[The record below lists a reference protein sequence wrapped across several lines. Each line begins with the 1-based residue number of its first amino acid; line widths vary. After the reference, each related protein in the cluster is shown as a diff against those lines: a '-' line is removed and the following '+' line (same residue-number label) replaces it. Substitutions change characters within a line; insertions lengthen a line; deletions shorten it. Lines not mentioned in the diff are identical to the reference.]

1 MDLATISQELNK
13 RFLEPLPEFYKRR
26 IIVWYDEEKEFKEE
40 ISSLELTNAKVIC
53 LTGSNN
59 FAVKKII
66 AVDEPTSN
74 FLLYN
79 PIAYEK
85 IEDDWLLDVELYSE
99 EFRADLIAI
108 WMDEMGMPSSV
119 ALRNQVKKYSKFLN
133 AKARREDVVKL
144 SDNLDSPMK
153 LQLAVMASIG
163 EAGRTEPIAI
173 IKSVLKAGLNADDNY
188 LYQEFVKY
196 EAVDLFWGMVSS
208 ITGYND
214 VDHNLGKLAAHIILT
229 ASSRTLPATVFDGL
243 SAYMSE
249 NGQMQAYCSDLVS
262 DWIHSDDSAS
272 YVSMAEVVEEEM
284 HIVKRLSKLNVS
296 ELDET
301 EVFPSLNR
309 IILSKLMTDIKNEIL
324 EPDIIF
330 SVAEKRR
337 SLAWFSQYENYYK
350 GIVALAD
357 MEEFYKANAIGFHVV
372 GATNIWKAYTTEYY
386 KMDAYYRQFHMCY
399 ENSKKA
405 YGGDLQDLF
414 TEVCNKVERLY
425 SNWFLDGL
433 GQNWS
438 DEAAAELKEKG
449 YIDGIDRQEQFY
461 DRKLKNAENKV
472 YVIISDALRYE
483 VAASLKEELSR
494 EMQGKVNLSS
504 MQGIFPTETKFG
516 MAALLPHKELTVEL
530 KESDNGKKL
539 LRVLADG
546 QSSESINRDNLLKA
560 SNPKSIAVKAKD
572 LMAVSRAERSEL
584 VKGMDVV
591 YIYHDTIDETSH
603 TSETKVFNACED
615 TISEILTL
623 VRTIVN
629 DFGGVNVMITADHGF
644 LYTYSP
650 LTEEAKTEK
659 SEFVHR
665 IVEYSRRF
673 AILTKGDDPEYL
685 LPVKFMEG
693 KTDYYGYAP
702 RGDIRIKTNAGSGMN
717 FVHGGVSLQEM
728 CVPIIEYKHL
738 RNSYKEYR
746 NNREKFDTK
755 PVEVTLLSAN
765 HKVSNMIFSLNF
777 YQKDAVSGNREKA
790 VYDAYFVDNTGKKIS
805 DVQKIFADKT
815 SEDVQDRTFRCNFS
829 LKSQAYDNKEF
840 YYLII
845 EQEDSTDLPQ
855 RIEFQI
861 DIAFAADDFGFF
873 SE

>member
-1 MDLATISQELNK
+1 MDLQTISQELNK

-26 IIVWYDEEKEFKEE
+26 IIIWYDEEKEFAEE
-40 ISSLELTNAKVIC
+40 IGSLELTNAKVIC
-53 LTGSNN
+53 LTGNNN
-59 FAVKKII
+59 FAVKKAI
-66 AVDEPTSN
+66 AVDEPTQN

-79 PIAYEK
+79 PISYEK
-85 IEDDWLLDVELYSE
+85 AEDDWLLDVELYSE

-108 WMDEMGMPSSV
+108 WMDEMGIPSSV
-119 ALRNQVKKYSKFLN
+119 ALRNQLKKYSKFLN
-133 AKARREDVVKL
+133 AKARREDVVRL
-144 SDNLDSPMK
+144 SDSLDSPMK

-163 EAGRTEPIAI
+163 KAGCTEPIAI
-173 IKSVLKAGLNADDNY
+173 IKSVLKAGLNTDDNY

-196 EAVDLFWGMVSS
+196 ETLDLFWGMVSY
-208 ITGYND
+208 ITGYNYGD
-214 VDHNLGKLAAHIILT
+214 PNLGKLAAHIILT
-229 ASSRTLPATVFDGL
+229 VASRTLPTAVFDGL
-243 SAYMSE
+243 SDYMSE
-249 NGQMQAYCSDLVS
+249 NGQLQAYCSDLVS

-272 YVSMAEVVEEEM
+272 YVTMAETVEEEM
-284 HIVKRLSKLNVS
+284 HLVNRLSKQTAS
-296 ELDET
+296 ELADT
-301 EVFPSLNR
+301 EVLPSLNR
-309 IILSKLMTDIKNEIL
+309 IILSKIMTDIKNEIL
-324 EPDIIF
+324 EPDVIF

-337 SLAWFSQYENYYK
+337 SLAWYSDYENYYK
-350 GIVALAD
+350 GIVALAK
-357 MEEFYKANAIGFHVV
+357 MEEFYKENAIGFHVV
-372 GATNIWKAYTTEYY
+372 GAKNIWNAYTTDYY
-386 KMDAYYRQFHMCY
+386 KMDTYYRQFHMCY

-438 DEAAAELKEKG
+438 EEAASELEEKG
-449 YIDGIDRQEQFY
+449 YIEGIDRQEQFY
-461 DRKLKNAENKV
+461 DRKVKNADNKV

-530 KESDNGKKL
+530 KEADNGKKFL
-539 LRVLADG
+539 KVLADG
-546 QSSESINRDNLLKA
+546 QSSESTNRENLLKA
-560 SNPKSIAVKAKD
+560 SNPESIAVKAKD
-572 LMAVSRAERSEL
+572 LMAVSRPERSEF
-584 VKGMDVV
+584 VKGKNVV
-591 YIYHDTIDETSH
+591 YIYHDTIDVTSH
-603 TSETKVFNACED
+603 TSETKVFNACEE
-615 TISEILTL
+615 TISELVTL

-629 DFGGVNVMITADHGF
+629 DFGGINIMITADHGF

-650 LTEEAKTEK
+650 LTEEVKTEK

-665 IVEYSRRF
+665 IVEYARRF
-673 AILTKGDDPEYL
+673 AILTTGDDPEYL
-685 LPVKFMEG
+685 LPVKFMGG

-728 CVPIIEYKHL
+728 CVPLIEYKHL
-738 RNSYKEYR
+738 RNSSKEYQK
-746 NNREKFDTK
+746 NREKYDTK
-755 PVEVTLLSAN
+755 PVEITLLSAN

-777 YQKDAVSGNREKA
+777 YQKDAVSGNRKKA
-790 VYDAYFVDNTGKKIS
+790 VYDTYFVDNTGKKIS

-829 LKSQAYDNKEF
+829 LKSQAYDSKEL

-873 SE
+873 G

>member
-1 MDLATISQELNK
+1 MDLQTISQELNK

-26 IIVWYDEEKEFKEE
+26 IIIWYDEEKEFAEE
-40 ISSLELTNAKVIC
+40 IGSLELTNAKVIC
-53 LTGSNN
+53 LTGNNN
-59 FAVKKII
+59 FAVKKVI
-66 AVDEPTSN
+66 AVDEPTQN

-79 PIAYEK
+79 PISYEK
-85 IEDDWLLDVELYSE
+85 AEDDWLLDVELYSE

-108 WMDEMGMPSSV
+108 WMDEMGIPSSV
-119 ALRNQVKKYSKFLN
+119 ALRNQLKKYSKFLN
-133 AKARREDVVKL
+133 AKARREDVVRL
-144 SDNLDSPMK
+144 SDSLDSPMK

-163 EAGRTEPIAI
+163 KAGCTEPIAI
-173 IKSVLKAGLNADDNY
+173 IKSVLNAGLNTDDNY

-196 EAVDLFWGMVSS
+196 ETLDLFWGMVSY
-208 ITGYND
+208 ITGYNYG
-214 VDHNLGKLAAHIILT
+214 DHNLGKLAAHIILT
-229 ASSRTLPATVFDGL
+229 VASRTLPTAVFDGL
-243 SAYMSE
+243 SDYMSE
-249 NGQMQAYCSDLVS
+249 NGQLQAYCSDLVS

-272 YVSMAEVVEEEM
+272 YVTMAETVEEEM
-284 HIVKRLSKLNVS
+284 HLVKRLSKQTAS
-296 ELDET
+296 ELADT
-301 EVFPSLNR
+301 EVLPSLNR
-309 IILSKLMTDIKNEIL
+309 IILSKIMTDIKNEIL
-324 EPDIIF
+324 EPDVIF
-330 SVAEKRR
+330 SIAEKRR
-337 SLAWFSQYENYYK
+337 SLAWYSDYENYYK
-350 GIVALAD
+350 GIVALAK
-357 MEEFYKANAIGFHVV
+357 MEEFYKENAIGFHVV
-372 GATNIWKAYTTEYY
+372 GAKNIWNAYTTDYY
-386 KMDAYYRQFHMCY
+386 KMDTYYRQFHMCY

-433 GQNWS
+433 GHNWS
-438 DEAAAELKEKG
+438 EEAASELAEKG
-449 YIDGIDRQEQFY
+449 YIEGIDRQEQFY
-461 DRKLKNAENKV
+461 DRKVKNADNKV

-530 KESDNGKKL
+530 KEADNGKKFL
-539 LRVLADG
+539 KVLADG
-546 QSSESINRDNLLKA
+546 QSSESTNRENLLKA
-560 SNPKSIAVKAKD
+560 SNPESIAVKAKD
-572 LMAVSRAERSEL
+572 LMAVSRAERSEF
-584 VKGMDVV
+584 VKGKDVV

-603 TSETKVFNACED
+603 TSETKVFNACEE
-615 TISEILTL
+615 TISELVTL

-629 DFGGVNVMITADHGF
+629 DFGGINIMITADHGF

-665 IVEYSRRF
+665 IVEYARRF

-685 LPVKFMEG
+685 LPVKFMGG

-728 CVPIIEYKHL
+728 CVPLIEYKHL
-738 RNSYKEYR
+738 RNSSKEYQK
-746 NNREKFDTK
+746 NREKYDTK

-777 YQKDAVSGNREKA
+777 YQKDAVSGNRKKA
-790 VYDAYFVDNTGKKIS
+790 VYDTYFVDNTGKKIS

-815 SEDVQDRTFRCNFS
+815 SEDAQDRTFRCNFS
-829 LKSQAYDNKEF
+829 LKSQAYDSKEL

-861 DIAFAADDFGFF
+861 DIAFASDDFGFF
-873 SE
+873 G

>member
-1 MDLATISQELNK
+1 
-13 RFLEPLPEFYKRR
+13 
-26 IIVWYDEEKEFKEE
+26 
-40 ISSLELTNAKVIC
+40 
-53 LTGSNN
+53 
-59 FAVKKII
+59 
-66 AVDEPTSN
+66 
-74 FLLYN
+74 
-79 PIAYEK
+79 
-85 IEDDWLLDVELYSE
+85 
-99 EFRADLIAI
+99 
-108 WMDEMGMPSSV
+108 
-119 ALRNQVKKYSKFLN
+119 
-133 AKARREDVVKL
+133 
-144 SDNLDSPMK
+144 
-153 LQLAVMASIG
+153 
-163 EAGRTEPIAI
+163 
-173 IKSVLKAGLNADDNY
+173 
-188 LYQEFVKY
+188 
-196 EAVDLFWGMVSS
+196 
-208 ITGYND
+208 
-214 VDHNLGKLAAHIILT
+214 
-229 ASSRTLPATVFDGL
+229 
-243 SAYMSE
+243 
-249 NGQMQAYCSDLVS
+249 MQ
-262 DWIHSDDSAS
+262 
-272 YVSMAEVVEEEM
+272 
-284 HIVKRLSKLNVS
+284 
-296 ELDET
+296 
-301 EVFPSLNR
+301 
-309 IILSKLMTDIKNEIL
+309 
-324 EPDIIF
+324 
-330 SVAEKRR
+330 
-337 SLAWFSQYENYYK
+337 
-350 GIVALAD
+350 
-357 MEEFYKANAIGFHVV
+357 NAIGFHVV
-372 GATNIWKAYTTEYY
+372 GAKNIWNAYTTDYY
-386 KMDAYYRQFHMCY
+386 KMDTYYRQFHMSY

-414 TEVCNKVERLY
+414 AEVCNKVERLY

-433 GQNWS
+433 GHNWS
-438 DEAAAELKEKG
+438 EEAASELEEKG

-461 DRKLKNAENKV
+461 DRKVKNADNKV

-539 LRVLADG
+539 LKVLADG
-546 QSSESINRDNLLKA
+546 QSSESTNRENLLKA
-560 SNPKSIAVKAKD
+560 SNPESIAIKAKD

-584 VKGMDVV
+584 VKGKDVV

-603 TSETKVFNACED
+603 TSETKVFNACEE
-615 TISEILTL
+615 TISELVTL

-629 DFGGVNVMITADHGF
+629 DFGGINIMITADHGF

-665 IVEYSRRF
+665 IVEYARRF

-728 CVPIIEYKHL
+728 CVPLIEYKHL
-738 RNSYKEYR
+738 RNSSKEYQK
-746 NNREKFDTK
+746 NREKYDTK

-815 SEDVQDRTFRCNFS
+815 SENVQDRTFRCNFS
-829 LKSQAYDNKEF
+829 LKSQAYDSKEL

-873 SE
+873 A

>member
-1 MDLATISQELNK
+1 MDLVAIGQELNR

-26 IIVWYDEEKEFKEE
+26 IIVWYDEEKEFAEE
-40 ISSLELTNAKVIC
+40 ISSLELINAKVLC

-59 FAVKKII
+59 FVVKKTLAI
-66 AVDEPTSN
+66 DEPTQN
-74 FLLYN
+74 FLIYN
-79 PIAYEK
+79 PISYEK
-85 IEDDWLLDVELYSE
+85 IDDDWLLDVELYSE

-108 WMDEMGMPSSV
+108 WMDEMGIPSSV

-153 LQLAVMASIG
+153 LQLALMASIG

-173 IKSVLKAGLNADDNY
+173 IKSVLKAGLNTDDNY

-196 EAVDLFWGMVSS
+196 EASDLFWGMVSS

-214 VDHNLGKLAAHIILT
+214 VDYNLGKLAAHIILT
-229 ASSRTLPATVFDGL
+229 AASRTLPAAVFDGL
-243 SAYMSE
+243 SDYMSE
-249 NGQMQAYCSDLVS
+249 NGQLQAYCSDLVS
-262 DWIHSDDSAS
+262 DWIHSDDTAS
-272 YVSMAEVVEEEM
+272 YVTTAETVEDEKYL
-284 HIVKRLSKLNVS
+284 VKRLSKQTVS
-296 ELDET
+296 ELADT
-301 EVFPSLNR
+301 EVLPSLNR

-330 SVAEKRR
+330 SIAEKRR
-337 SLAWFSQYENYYK
+337 SLAWFSDYENYYK
-350 GIVALAD
+350 GIVALAK
-357 MEEFYKANAIGFHVV
+357 MEEFYKDNAIGFHVV
-372 GATNIWKAYTTEYY
+372 GAKNIWNAYTTDYY
-386 KMDAYYRQFHMCY
+386 KMDTYYRQFHMCY

-433 GQNWS
+433 GHNWS
-438 DEAAAELKEKG
+438 EEAASELEEKG
-449 YIDGIDRQEQFY
+449 YIEGIDRQEQFY
-461 DRKLKNAENKV
+461 DRKVKNADNKV

-539 LRVLADG
+539 LKVLADG
-546 QSSESINRDNLLKA
+546 QSTDSMNRGKLLAESKPG
-560 SNPKSIAVKAKD
+560 SVAVKAKD
-572 LMAVSRAERSEL
+572 FMDADRATRSEMI
-584 VKGMDVV
+584 KGKNIAV

-603 TSETKVFNACED
+603 TSEKKVFGSCRD
-615 TISEILTL
+615 TINEIITL
-623 VRTIVN
+623 VKTIVN
-629 DFGGVNVMITADHGF
+629 DHGGTKIMITADHGF

-650 LTEEAKTEK
+650 LTEETKTEK
-659 SEFVHR
+659 AEFVHR
-665 IVEYSRRF
+665 IVEYARRF
-673 AILTKGDDPEYL
+673 AILTKGDAPEYL
-685 LPVKFMEG
+685 LPVKFMNG
-693 KTDYYGYAP
+693 KSDYYGYAP
-702 RGDIRIKTNAGSGMN
+702 RGDIRIKTSAGSGMN
-717 FVHGGVSLQEM
+717 FVHGGISLQEM
-728 CVPIIEYKHL
+728 CVPLIEYKHL
-738 RNSYKEYR
+738 RNSYKEYK
-746 NNREKFDTK
+746 NNKEIYDTK

-765 HKVSNMIFSLNF
+765 HKISNMIFSLNF

-829 LKSQAYDNKEF
+829 LKSQAYDSKEL
-840 YYLII
+840 YYLVI
-845 EQEDSTDLPQ
+845 EQEESTDLPQ

-873 SE
+873 G